1 MADPALR
8 LSETCRC
15 GASTTLEAPDVTT
28 TAGPRTRELVELLE
42 AWRTAHRCDPLDEHD
57 RGRTG
62 AGVHLPGPG
71 RVGRIGFGAAPDV
84 VGPMRYGRQHELE
97 P

>member
-1 MADPALR
+1 MTDPALR

-28 TAGPRTRELVELLE
+28 TAGPRLDELHALLQR
-42 AWRTAHRCDPLDEHD
+42 WRDVHRCDPVDEHD
-57 RGRTG
+57 RGRSG
-62 AGVHLPGPG
+62 VAGSLPGQG
-71 RVGRIGFGAAPDV
+71 RVQRVGFGAAPEV
-84 VGPMRYGRQHELE
+84 VGPMRYGRQHDLE